1 MTDHRCD
8 PTVPHSRH
16 NPLTLSR
23 SMRLLLAS
31 LDDTVDA
38 RTAAT
43 PVLVDLGGCPD
54 CLSNTLISMAGIAA
68 AALLTDAVTR
78 PDAIAGVH
86 AQLAQLLDELA
97 GA

>member
-1 MTDHRCD
+1 MSHFCD
-8 PTVPHSRH
+8 PTVPHSAH

-31 LDDTVDA
+31 LDDTTDP

-43 PVLVDLGGCPD
+43 PVLGDLGSCTK
-54 CLSNTLISMAGIAA
+54 CLSTTLVSMAGIAA

-78 PDAIAGVH
+78 SDAVAGVH
-86 AQLAQLLDELA
+86 AQLAQLLDELS